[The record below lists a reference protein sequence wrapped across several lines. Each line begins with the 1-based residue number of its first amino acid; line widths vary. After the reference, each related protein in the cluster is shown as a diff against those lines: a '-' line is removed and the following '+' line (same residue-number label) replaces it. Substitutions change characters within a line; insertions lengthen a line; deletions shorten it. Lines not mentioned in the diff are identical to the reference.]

1 MNLQPR
7 KEQIV
12 VQEEFLLNTQGL
24 IFKVGGITL
33 DGSAFNGIV
42 KAGTAVMKGE
52 DDLFIP
58 YADSAGAFPDGA
70 EVYLTAQ
77 DAIMKTDAN
86 NVIGAVVK
94 AYVKTDKLTGVTD
107 AFKAHTADSR
117 YIYG

>member
-7 KEQIV
+7 KEQIT
-12 VQEEFLLNTQGL
+12 VQAEFLLNTQGL

-33 DGSAFNGIV
+33 DGSAFTGVV
-42 KAGTAVMKGE
+42 KAGTAVMKGG

-58 YADSAGAFPDGA
+58 YADDAGSFPEGA

-77 DAIMKTDAN
+77 DAIMKGTN

-94 AYVKTDKLTGVTD
+94 AYVNTDKLTGVTD
-107 AFKAHTADSR
+107 AFKAQTADSR
-117 YIYG
+117 YIFG